1 MAIRCRSLLGQW
13 GASFSRARDAQTWQQ
28 TRPRWMASRSQLR
41 PAHEILGVPPDAG
54 VEEVKAAYRRLA
66 LRCHPDVAGRD
77 RPQAEEEF
85 KELKAAYS
93 QLLGENDSEEP
104 EAAMRREDRWR
115 HSLFQGDTGSL
126 RQVAM
131 VVAFAAPAGWLLQ
144 EVLFGDLANMRA
156 EQALLDSG
164 GWACHFCTC
173 VNKAESLACENC
185 KRSMPEAQAEVD
197 MRVDRSVTALAR
209 A

>member
-131 VVAFAAPAGWLLQ
+131 VVAFAAP
-144 EVLFGDLANMRA
+144 